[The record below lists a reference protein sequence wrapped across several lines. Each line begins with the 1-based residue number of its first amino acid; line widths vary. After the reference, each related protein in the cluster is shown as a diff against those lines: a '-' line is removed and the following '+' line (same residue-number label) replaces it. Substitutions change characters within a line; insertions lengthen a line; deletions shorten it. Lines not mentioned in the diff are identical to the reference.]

1 MNAEQRYM
9 DGIISDLENARQ
21 KVDELAE
28 ENAVLR
34 EKLKRVMSL
43 SFVVIDEKTGK
54 EADVGKI
61 AKEDWA
67 SNLIRHDIEGFA
79 IMESG
84 NLVLLDECGK
94 WAYCPPDRF
103 DVIFGRCDYDD
114 TKES

>member
-9 DGIISDLENARQ
+9 DGIIADLEDARHR
-21 KVDELAE
+21 VDELAE

-34 EKLKRVMSL
+34 EKLKRVSL

-67 SNLIRHDIEGFA
+67 SNLMRYDIEGFA

-84 NLVLLDECGK
+84 NLALLDECGN

-103 DVIFGRCDYDD
+103 DVIFGESDYDG